1 MRNRRMVLAIFLLV
15 AVFCIGSGFAN
26 VIDALDIIGTADITK
41 EQAQA
46 AFNEDVYFLNAT
58 AQAPNT
64 AHVDANN
71 NDRATFTINSLKGAG
86 DTATFTFTVVNTG
99 DLAATVTVNEV
110 TNNNG
115 EYFAFSYSIAN
126 DGNLPA
132 KSGETDG
139 ELTITVTVTLQ
150 KTPTADLTSVTYNLE
165 LYATAQSAPVSP

>member
-15 AVFCIGSGFAN
+15 AVFCIGSGFAA
-26 VIDALDIIGTADITK
+26 VSDVLDIIGTSEITK
-41 EQAQA
+41 EEAQA

-58 AQAPNT
+58 SEDPNT

-86 DTATFTFTVVNTG
+86 DTATFTFTVVNKG
-99 DLAATVTVNEV
+99 DLAATVTLHEE

-115 EYFAFSYSIAN
+115 DYFDFSHSIAN
-126 DGNLPA
+126 GGNLPA

-139 ELTITVTVTLQ
+139 TLTITVIVTLK

-165 LYATAQSAPVSP
+165 LYATSVEATP